1 MKNTFLY
8 KLGVA
13 VVLVTLF
20 SATSCK
26 KFTQVEPV
34 SNFSLEA
41 AFSDPGNALLA
52 VIGVY
57 DEMSGESGFSLNL
70 SMVFPYDSDEGYSS
84 NSVTGTQGSIARY
97 QAPLNNS
104 GLSGSFRALYR
115 GIEKANLAIEQIPLM
130 SQYNKGTVTEQRDL
144 KRLYGE
150 VLTLR
155 ALYYFELIKNWGDV
169 PAPMIPSYRQENLFI
184 AASNRDSTYDKII
197 NDLNVAKD
205 LLPWRRDVARNT
217 RITKGASKA
226 LLARIALFRGGYSL
240 RANGQMERPADFLNY
255 YQIALTECQ
264 DLMANRTQHTL
275 NPNYENIWRNV
286 LSFVYDPSG
295 EILLEMGS
303 AGNDGASDSRQ
314 GHYNGPSLNSA
325 SRYGTGQASNRI
337 TPNYFYA
344 FDSVDVR
351 RDVTI
356 TTYAVPTSSNN
367 KIVRRLGELTT
378 GKYRRDW
385 RVPLL
390 PGPTINLSIN
400 WAIIRFSD
408 VLLMYAEAVNEIN
421 NGPTPAAISA
431 FEEVRMRGFRG
442 NLGRMGVTPTTK
454 TAFFDAI
461 VNERFLEFGEEGIRK
476 YDLLRWNLLATKIAE
491 ARVKITQIQ
500 ARVAP
505 YDFVPQYVYY
515 KNTGEELT
523 YYTAADSVNAKP
535 FWRPTQVPPI
545 PSSIAPSAPSA
556 GTAAVR
562 WVRVDWAQN
571 TTSTTGY
578 EGTSLDKNI
587 ARYFQPGKS
596 ELFPY
601 DQVTLDA
608 YQGKLKQNPG
618 Y

>member
-1 MKNTFLY
+1 MKNSFLY
-8 KLGVA
+8 KLIVA
-13 VVLVTLF
+13 VGLVTLF
-20 SATSCK
+20 NTTSCK
-26 KFTQVEPV
+26 KFTKVEPV
-34 SNFSLEA
+34 SNFSLGK

-70 SMVFPYDSDEGYSS
+70 SMVFPYDTDEAYSS
-84 NSVTGTQGSIARY
+84 NSVTGTQGAIARY
-97 QAPLNNS
+97 QAPTNNS
-104 GLSGSFRALYR
+104 ALMNSFRALYR
-115 GIEKANLAIEQIPLM
+115 GVEKANLAIEQIPLM
-130 SQYNKGTVTEQRDL
+130 SQYSNGTATEKRDL
-144 KRLYGE
+144 RRMYGE

-169 PAPMIPSYRQENLFI
+169 PAPMIPSYRQESLFI
-184 AASNRDSTYDKII
+184 PVSNRDSTYDKII
-197 NDLNVAKD
+197 NDLIVAKD

-217 RITKGASKA
+217 RITKGAAKA

-240 RANGQMERPADFLNY
+240 RANAQMERPADYLKY
-255 YQIALTECQ
+255 YQIALTECE
-264 DLMANRTQHTL
+264 DLMANRNQHTL
-275 NPNYENIWRNV
+275 NPSYENIWRS
-286 LSFVYDPSG
+286 LTSFVYDPFG

-303 AGNDGASDSRQ
+303 AGNDGNSDSRQ
-314 GHYNGPSLNSA
+314 GNFNGPVLNSA
-325 SRYGTGQASNRI
+325 SRYGAASGSIRV

-344 FDSVDVR
+344 FDSVDLR

-356 TTYAVPTSSNN
+356 TTYQVPTSSNI
-367 KIVRRLGELTT
+367 KTVRRLGELTT

-385 RVPLL
+385 RIPLL
-390 PGPTINLSIN
+390 PGASVNISLN
-400 WAIIRFSD
+400 WALIRFSD
-408 VLLMYAEAVNEIN
+408 VLLMYAEAVNEIS
-421 NGPTPAAISA
+421 NGPTPAAIAA

-442 NLGRMGVTPTTK
+442 NLSRMGVTPTTK
-454 TAFFDAI
+454 NAFFDAI

-491 ARVKITQIQ
+491 ARLKITQIQ

-505 YDFVPQYVYY
+505 FDFVPQYVYY

-523 YYTAADSVNAKP
+523 FYTAADSVNAKP
-535 FWRPTQVPPI
+535 FWRPTQVPPTGTTGNA
-545 PSSIAPSAPSA
+545 PSSGQP
-556 GTAAVR
+556 VVK

-571 TTSTTGY
+571 TTSATGY

-587 ARYFQPGKS
+587 ARYFTPGKS